1 MGEEPRVP
9 LMAGGLGAVGCGA
22 GPARAGGSHSYD
34 LPEGWSQLPPPTPHP
49 PGSTLLLMESHRTAS
64 PGTDQGPSP
73 RTWPL
78 LSPRGRSGPPS
89 VLAQS
94 SPVCVRA
101 PALVLSRG
109 QAYGSSWV
117 PCPPGPPAP
126 GPTFLSQQLIPSH
139 SSNSPSGLIGIKKLG
154 GLIKLKCSQTLVY
167 KFLLSSLIQ
176 HWSLIV

>member
-22 GPARAGGSHSYD
+22 PPGGSHFYD
-34 LPEGWSQLPPPTPHP
+34 LPQGWSQIPHPTP
-49 PGSTLLLMESHRTAS
+49 PGSALLLMESHRTAS